1 MWDGISRARV
11 GWNRV
16 HVDRLVE
23 WLERGAW
30 DKVSVIKRHASRAAG
45 TRARGIRLVERL
57 ERGRKG
63 WD

>member
-23 WLERGAW
+23 RLAW
-30 DKVSVIKRHASRAAG
+30 DKVSVIKRRASRTAG
-45 TRARGIRLVERL
+45 TRAREIGLVERL

>member
-23 WLERGAW
+23 RLERGAW
-30 DKVSVIKRHASRAAG
+30 DKVSVIKRRASRAAG
-45 TRARGIRLVERL
+45 TRACGIRLVKRL
-57 ERGRKG
+57 EQECKG